1 MSIMRVKSVEQS
13 IQDAEAPEF
22 RLRRVLGAIDLLG
35 IGIGAIIGTGIF
47 VLTGVAA
54 ATDAGPGISISF
66 VISGIA
72 CGLAALCYA
81 EFASVVPVAGSAYTF
96 SYASLGEFLAWIIG
110 WDLMLE
116 FVIGASTV
124 SVGWS
129 QYFVEALS
137 SIGLALPEALTAAPG
152 AGGAMNLPAAIIA
165 LLLTV
170 VLVVGIRLSAAVT
183 NVVVAIKLVVV
194 LFFIIFGA
202 FFVKAAN
209 WDPFIP
215 PHQPP
220 DPSAGGS
227 VLDEPVVNAIFG
239 STGSFGVSG
248 LVAGAALVFFAYI
261 GFDIVASGAEETR
274 RPQRDMPIGILGSLA
289 ICSILYVLVS
299 LVMTGIVKYDQL
311 ETAAPMATAFQA
323 IGAPWAVGLVSLG
336 AIAGLTTVILILM
349 LGQARVGFA
358 MARDGLLPVYFAK
371 VHSKYRTPYRI
382 TVITGVVVAII
393 ASLTPIDVLA
403 EMTNIGT
410 LFAFVLVSIG
420 VLVMRRTRPDLP
432 RAFRVPLVPV
442 IPILAALACLY
453 LMLNLEGWTW
463 LRFGIWMAL
472 GLVLYFVYSKHRS
485 RLARGE
491 TIEQAAEEAD

>member
-13 IQDAEAPEF
+13 IRDAEAPEF
-22 RLRRVLGAIDLLG
+22 KLRRVLRAVDLLG

-66 VISGIA
+66 IISGIA

-96 SYASLGEFLAWIIG
+96 SYASLGEFFAWIIG

-116 FVIGASTV
+116 FIIGASTV

-129 QYFVEALS
+129 QYFAHALDAL
-137 SIGLALPEALTAAPG
+137 GLHLPDALTSAPG
-152 AGGAMNLPAAIIA
+152 AGGVMDLPAAIIA
-165 LLLTV
+165 LILTA

-183 NVVVAIKLVVV
+183 NVVVAIKLLVVV
-194 LFFIIFGA
+194 FFIIFGA
-202 FFVKAAN
+202 FFIKAAN
-209 WDPFIP
+209 WTPFIP

-220 DPSAGGS
+220 APGAVSAP
-227 VLDEPVVNAIFG
+227 LEEPLISAIFG
-239 STGSFGVSG
+239 QTGSFGLSG

-311 ETAAPMATAFQA
+311 DTAAPMATAFQA

-358 MARDGLLPVYFAK
+358 MSRDGLLPVWFAK
-371 VHSKYRTPYRI
+371 VHRKYRTPYRI
-382 TVITGVVVAII
+382 TVITGIVVAVI
-393 ASLTPIDVLA
+393 ASLTPINVLA

-410 LFAFVLVSIG
+410 LAAFALVSIG
-420 VLVMRRTRPDLP
+420 VLVLRRTRPDLP
-432 RAFRVPLVPV
+432 RAFRVPWVPV
-442 IPILAALACLY
+442 IPLLAAIACIY

-463 LRFGIWMAL
+463 IRFGIWMAL
-472 GLVLYFVYSKHRS
+472 GLALYFLYSKRNS

-491 TIEQAAEEAD
+491 TIEQAAEDL

>member
-1 MSIMRVKSVEQS
+1 MTFMRVKSAEQS
-13 IQDAEAPEF
+13 IRDAEAPEF
-22 RLRRVLGAIDLLG
+22 RLRRVLSAWDLLG

-54 ATDAGPGISISF
+54 ATDAGPGIAISF

-110 WDLMLE
+110 WDLVLE
-116 FVIGASTV
+116 FIIGASTV

-137 SIGLALPEALTAAPG
+137 AIGLGLPPAMTAAPG
-152 AGGAMNLPAAIIA
+152 AGGVVNLPAAVIA
-165 LLLTV
+165 LLLTI
-170 VLVVGIRLSAAVT
+170 VLVVGIRLSSAVT
-183 NVVVAIKLVVV
+183 NVVVAIKLAVV

-209 WDPFIP
+209 WSPFIP

-220 DPSAGGS
+220 DPGAAGSA
-227 VLDEPVVNAIFG
+227 LDEPLINAIFG
-239 STGSFGVSG
+239 ATGSYGLSG

-274 RPQRDMPIGILGSLA
+274 KPQRDMPIGILGSLA
-289 ICSILYVLVS
+289 VCSVLYVLVS
-299 LVMTGIVKYDQL
+299 LVMTGIVKYTQL
-311 ETAAPMATAFQA
+311 DTAAPMATAFQA

-358 MARDGLLPVYFAK
+358 MSRDGLLPVWFAK
-371 VHSKYRTPYRI
+371 VHRKYRTPYRI
-382 TVITGVVVAII
+382 TLITGILVAII
-393 ASLTPIDVLA
+393 SSLTPIDLLA

-410 LFAFVLVSIG
+410 LFAFVLVSAG
-420 VLVMRRTRPDLP
+420 VLVLRRSRPDLP
-432 RAFRVPLVPV
+432 RAFKVPWVPV
-442 IPILAALACLY
+442 IPILAVLSCLY
-453 LMLNLEGWTW
+453 LMLNLDGWTW
-463 LRFGIWMAL
+463 IRFGIWMAI
-472 GLVLYFVYSKHRS
+472 GLVVYFAYSARHS
-485 RLARGE
+485 RLAK
-491 TIEQAAEEAD
+491 EQSIEEAAGGL

>member
-1 MSIMRVKSVEQS
+1 MTIMRVKSAEQS
-13 IQDAEAPEF
+13 IRDAEAPEF
-22 RLRRVLGAIDLLG
+22 RLRRVLSAWDLLG

-54 ATDAGPGISISF
+54 ATDAGPGIAISF
-66 VISGIA
+66 VLSGIA

-110 WDLMLE
+110 WDLVLE
-116 FVIGASTV
+116 FIIGASTV

-137 SIGLALPEALTAAPG
+137 AIGLGLPPTLTAAPG
-152 AGGAMNLPAAIIA
+152 AGGVVNVPAAVIA

-170 VLVVGIRLSAAVT
+170 VLVVGIRLSSAVT
-183 NVVVAIKLVVV
+183 NVVVAIKLAVV

-202 FFVKAAN
+202 FFIKAAN
-209 WDPFIP
+209 WSPFIP

-220 DPSAGGS
+220 DPAAAGSA
-227 VLDEPVVNAIFG
+227 LDEPLINAIFG
-239 STGSFGVSG
+239 ATGSYGLSG

-274 RPQRDMPIGILGSLA
+274 KPQRDMPIGILGSLA
-289 ICSILYVLVS
+289 VCSVLYVLVS
-299 LVMTGIVKYDQL
+299 LVMTGIVKYTQL
-311 ETAAPMATAFQA
+311 DTAAPMATAFQA

-358 MARDGLLPVYFAK
+358 MSRDGLLPVWFAK
-371 VHSKYRTPYRI
+371 VHPKFRTPYRI
-382 TVITGVVVAII
+382 TLITGILVAII
-393 ASLTPIDVLA
+393 ASLTPIDLLA

-410 LFAFVLVSIG
+410 LFAFVLVSAG
-420 VLVMRRTRPDLP
+420 VLVLRRTRPDLP
-432 RAFRVPLVPV
+432 RAFKVPWVPV
-442 IPILAALACLY
+442 LPILAVLSCLY
-453 LMLNLEGWTW
+453 LMLNLDGWTW
-463 LRFGIWMAL
+463 IRFGIWML
-472 GLVLYFVYSKHRS
+472 IGLVVYFAYSSRHS
-485 RLARGE
+485 RLAKAQS
-491 TIEQAAEEAD
+491 IEEAAGGL

>member
-1 MSIMRVKSVEQS
+1 MTIMRVKTVEQS
-13 IQDAEAPEF
+13 IHDAEAPEF
-22 RLRRVLGAIDLLG
+22 RLRRVLRAVDLLG

-66 VISGIA
+66 VLSGIA

-96 SYASLGEFLAWIIG
+96 SYASLGEFFAWLIG

-129 QYFVEALS
+129 QYFVEALGS
-137 SIGLALPEALTAAPG
+137 VGLALPEALTAAPG
-152 AGGAMNLPAAIIA
+152 AGGVANVPAAVIA
-165 LLLTV
+165 LLLTI

-183 NVVVAIKLVVV
+183 NVVVAIKLAVV

-209 WDPFIP
+209 WTPFIP

-220 DPSAGGS
+220 EPGAVSAPLEQPLIS
-227 VLDEPVVNAIFG
+227 TIFG
-239 STGSFGVSG
+239 QTGSYGLSG

-289 ICSILYVLVS
+289 ICSVLYVLVS

-311 ETAAPMATAFQA
+311 DTAAPMATAFQA

-358 MARDGLLPVYFAK
+358 MSRDRLLPVWFAK
-371 VHSKYRTPYRI
+371 VHKKYRTPYRI
-382 TVITGVVVAII
+382 TIITGVVVAII
-393 ASLTPIDVLA
+393 ASLTPINVLA

-420 VLVMRRTRPDLP
+420 VLVLRRTRPDLP
-432 RAFRVPLVPV
+432 RAFRVPWVPV
-442 IPILAALACLY
+442 IPVLAAAACLY

-463 LRFGIWMAL
+463 IRFGIWMVL
-472 GLVLYFVYSKHRS
+472 GLVLYFLYSQHHS
-485 RLARGE
+485 RLARGGS
-491 TIEQAAEEAD
+491 AEEPADER

>member
-13 IQDAEAPEF
+13 IRDAEAPEF
-22 RLRRVLGAIDLLG
+22 RLRRVLRAVDLLG

-54 ATDAGPGISISF
+54 ATDAGPGIAISF
-66 VISGIA
+66 VFSGIA

-116 FVIGASTV
+116 FIIGASTV

-129 QYFVEALS
+129 QYLVEALDAL
-137 SIGLALPEALTAAPG
+137 GLAMPAALTSAPG
-152 AGGAMNLPAAIIA
+152 AGEGGVMNLPAAIIA
-165 LLLTV
+165 LILTG

-183 NVVVAIKLVVV
+183 NVIVAIKLAVV

-202 FFVKAAN
+202 FFINAAN
-209 WDPFIP
+209 WSPFIP

-220 DPSAGGS
+220 EPGVTSPLEDP
-227 VLDEPVVNAIFG
+227 LVNAIFG
-239 STGSFGVSG
+239 QTGSFGLSG

-289 ICSILYVLVS
+289 ICSVLYVLVS

-311 ETAAPMATAFQA
+311 DTAAPMATAFQA

-358 MARDGLLPVYFAK
+358 MSRDGLLPVWFAK
-371 VHSKYRTPYRI
+371 VHPKFRTPYRI
-382 TVITGVVVAII
+382 TLITGVVVAII
-393 ASLTPIDVLA
+393 ASFTPIDVLA

-420 VLVMRRTRPDLP
+420 VLVLRRTRPDLP
-432 RAFRVPLVPV
+432 RAFRVPWVPV
-442 IPILAALACLY
+442 IPILAAAACLY

-463 LRFGIWMAL
+463 IRFGIWMVL
-472 GLVLYFVYSKHRS
+472 GLVVYFLYSQRNS
-485 RLARGE
+485 RLGRGE
-491 TIEQAAEEAD
+491 TIEEAAEEL

>member
-13 IQDAEAPEF
+13 IRDAEAPEF
-22 RLRRVLGAIDLLG
+22 RLRRVLRAVDLLG

-54 ATDAGPGISISF
+54 ATDAGPGIAISF
-66 VISGIA
+66 VFSGIA

-116 FVIGASTV
+116 FILGASTV

-129 QYFVEALS
+129 RYFVAALD
-137 SIGLALPEALTAAPG
+137 SIGLGLPETLTAAPG
-152 AGGAMNLPAAIIA
+152 AGGVVNLPAAIIA
-165 LLLTV
+165 LILTV

-183 NVVVAIKLVVV
+183 NVVVAIKLAVV

-202 FFVKAAN
+202 FFIKAAN
-209 WDPFIP
+209 WSPFIP

-220 DPSAGGS
+220 
-227 VLDEPVVNAIFG
+227 EPGAVAAPLEEPLINAFFG
-239 STGSFGVSG
+239 QTGSFGLSG

-274 RPQRDMPIGILGSLA
+274 KPQRDMPIGILGSLA
-289 ICSILYVLVS
+289 VCSILYVLVS
-299 LVMTGIVKYDQL
+299 LVMTGVVKYDQL
-311 ETAAPMATAFQA
+311 DTAAPMATAFQA
-323 IGAPWAVGLVSLG
+323 IGAPWAAGLVSLG

-358 MARDGLLPVYFAK
+358 MSRDGLLPVWFAK
-371 VHSKYRTPYRI
+371 VHPKFRTPYRI
-382 TVITGVVVAII
+382 TVITGIVVAAI
-393 ASLTPIDVLA
+393 ASLTPINVLA

-420 VLVMRRTRPDLP
+420 VLVLRRTRPDLP
-432 RAFRVPLVPV
+432 RAFRVPWVPF
-442 IPILAALACLY
+442 IPVLAAAACLY
-453 LMLNLEGWTW
+453 LMLNLVGWTW
-463 LRFGIWMAL
+463 IRFGIWML
-472 GLVLYFVYSKHRS
+472 IGLVVYFVFSKRHS
-485 RLARGE
+485 KLGKGE
-491 TIEQAAEEAD
+491 SAEKAAGEG

>member
-22 RLRRVLGAIDLLG
+22 RLRRVLRAVDLLG

-137 SIGLALPEALTAAPG
+137 AIGLGLPESLTAAPG

-170 VLVVGIRLSAAVT
+170 VLVVGIRLSASVT
-183 NVVVAIKLVVV
+183 NVVVAIKLAVV

-202 FFVKAAN
+202 FFVKTAN

-220 DPSAGGS
+220 DPSETGS
-227 VLDEPVVNAIFG
+227 ALNDPLINAIFG

-299 LVMTGIVKYDQL
+299 LVMTGIVKYDKL
-311 ETAAPMATAFQA
+311 DTAAPMATAFQA

-371 VHSKYRTPYRI
+371 VHPKYRTPYRI
-382 TVITGVVVAII
+382 TVITGIVVAII

-472 GLVLYFVYSKHRS
+472 GLLIYFVYSKHRS
-485 RLARGE
+485 RLGRGE
-491 TIEQAAEEAD
+491 TIEDAAEEAD